1 MSASFST
8 LAFSSAVTIAAALSP
23 QGLQAAQPSHQQIHI
38 VDARQKAIDFDG
50 PVQRIV
56 TLQPSFTE
64 AICALGACDRL
75 VGVDRFSTWPEG
87 VRNLPKVGSLR
98 DPDIERIL
106 ALKPDVVLVRPN
118 HRLDEKLEKLG
129 IKVLTLNAQTHGDVA
144 QELEVLALLLG
155 KQDEGRKI
163 WQKTARGLA
172 QHRQSMPQEWLGKR
186 VYFELHSGMAAAGQ
200 RSFIGQTLQALGL
213 ENIAGADL
221 PMYPKLSPEYVV
233 RANPDVVITM
243 ADMLEPQPSERP
255 GWGRLAA
262 IQNQRL
268 CRIPNANYD
277 VMVRPGPRID
287 EAARQIVECLQKL
300 SPPNQAPKR

>member
-1 MSASFST
+1 MSASFSS
-8 LAFSSAVTIAAALSP
+8 LAFSSAVSIVAAAAHP
-23 QGLQAAQPSHQQIHI
+23 GLQAAQPSGQQIHI
-38 VDARQKAIDFDG
+38 VDARQKAVVFDG
-50 PVQRIV
+50 PAQRIV
-56 TLQPSFTE
+56 SLQPSFTE

-75 VGVDRFSTWPEG
+75 VGVDRFSTWPEAVKG
-87 VRNLPKVGSLR
+87 LPKVGSLR

-118 HRLDEKLEKLG
+118 HRLDDKLEKLG

-144 QELEVLALLLG
+144 QELEVLSLLLG
-155 KQDEGRKI
+155 KQEEGKKI
-163 WQKTARGLA
+163 WQKTAQGLEK
-172 QHRQSMPQEWLGKR
+172 HRQAMPQAWLGKR

-213 ENIAGADL
+213 ENIAGLDL

-243 ADMLEPQPSERP
+243 AEMLEPQPADRP
-255 GWGRLAA
+255 GWGRLSAVKD
-262 IQNQRL
+262 QRM

-300 SPPNQAPKR
+300 TPPSGSAK